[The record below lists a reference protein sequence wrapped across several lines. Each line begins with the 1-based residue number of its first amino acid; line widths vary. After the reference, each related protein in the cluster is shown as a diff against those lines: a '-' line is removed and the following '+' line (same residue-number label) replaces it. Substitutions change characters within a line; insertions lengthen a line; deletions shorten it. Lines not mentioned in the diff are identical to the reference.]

1 LNAEEIAARRVPVE
15 DAEMNLARAKNW
27 HCHYCN
33 HRFKNELTFMKHH
46 CEPKRR
52 AQELMTPIGQAAFEF
67 YREWMRMKKYSQP
80 SAAAFMESKFYRSF
94 LNFAQLVQDAN
105 ISKPERYMALMI
117 EADILP
123 ILWCRDQCYSVYL
136 DYMDKVSDPIEQVQ
150 DSINYLLDICEKEG
164 YSLSNVFEKL
174 GAQQVLSLVR
184 QRRLTPWLLFCS
196 PTFGSLLKTL
206 DKHQLAAFNTVV
218 NANYW
223 QERFTEEKKV
233 LDDIRHIVKELGL

>member
-1 LNAEEIAARRVPVE
+1 
-15 DAEMNLARAKNW
+15 
-27 HCHYCN
+27 
-33 HRFKNELTFMKHH
+33 
-46 CEPKRR
+46 
-52 AQELMTPIGQAAFEF
+52 MTPIGQAAFEF